1 MAAAKDNR
9 SVLLAKALPLMQT
22 SRLYPDQRDA
32 GAQSKA
38 SFRQATIGA
47 IRTTP

>member
-22 SRLYPDQRDA
+22 SRL
-32 GAQSKA
+32 
-38 SFRQATIGA
+38 
-47 IRTTP
+47 